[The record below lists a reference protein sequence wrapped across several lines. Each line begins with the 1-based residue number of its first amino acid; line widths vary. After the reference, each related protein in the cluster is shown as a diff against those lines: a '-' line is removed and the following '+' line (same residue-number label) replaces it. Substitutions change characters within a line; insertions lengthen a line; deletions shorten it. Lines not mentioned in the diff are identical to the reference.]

1 MFERTG
7 YITRYLQGESYMNYE
22 KLVQGI
28 LNIGESM
35 LECGAEIFRV
45 EDSLYRMYK
54 SYGFLKYDVFVIP
67 SNIQV
72 TVESP
77 QGKIITQIRH
87 IETTGFGYD
96 KLNYLNALSR
106 YVCSH
111 HPNDHELQR
120 RYEKIMK
127 RPEQSEFITGIAEIV
142 GGTGFTVFFGGDLQD
157 MAVAFFVSLMLVLT
171 GKWLS
176 RREGNLMIYNLI
188 LAFLS
193 ELMIVVV
200 FRAGIGHHPD
210 CIMIGIIMLLV
221 SALGAIN
228 GMRDV
233 MQRNFISGSLE
244 VMNSFLGA
252 FGIAAGIALAMLTLG
267 NVPAEGFDVNQN
279 VAVQLISCTVGC
291 TGLASWF
298 KIRGRKVLYSGIGA
312 FFTWGIYLLI
322 YEWYPSNFFAMVV
335 ASCFVA
341 GFAFIMSR
349 VSHAPSTLFLTAAV
363 FPLMPGA
370 RLYYLMYGLV
380 SRNFEVAVEHALV
393 LLETCLGIAFG
404 FIIIDVI
411 SRSIMRVLGR
421 EYHMGKESTV
431 IKNEN

>member
-1 MFERTG
+1 
-7 YITRYLQGESYMNYE
+7 MNYE

-28 LNIGESM
+28 LNIGEAM
-35 LECGAEIFRV
+35 LQCGAEIFRV

-54 SYGFLKYDVFVIP
+54 SYGFVRYDVFVIP

-77 QGKIITQIRH
+77 DGKIITQIRH
-87 IETTGFGYD
+87 RETTGSDYD

-106 YVCSH
+106 YVCTH
-111 HPNDHELQR
+111 HPDEQELQR

-127 RPEQSEFITGIAEIV
+127 RPEQSELITGTAEVTAGAAFAI
-142 GGTGFTVFFGGDLQD
+142 FFGGDLQD
-157 MAVAFFVSLMLVLT
+157 GLVAAIVSLMIVLV

-193 ELMIVVV
+193 EVVIISAY
-200 FRAGIGHHPD
+200 RMGIGHHPD
-210 CIMIGIIMLLV
+210 RIMIGIIMLLV

-244 VMNSFLGA
+244 VMNSLLGA
-252 FGIAAGIALAMLTLG
+252 FGIAAGIALAMLLLKD
-267 NVPAEGFDVNQN
+267 VSAEGFIVSRN
-279 VAVQLISCTVGC
+279 VVVQLISCTIGC
-291 TGLASWF
+291 TAFASWF
-298 KIRGRKVLYSGIGA
+298 KIREKKILYSGIGA
-312 FFTWGIYLLI
+312 FFTWGIYLVV
-322 YEWYPSNFFAMVV
+322 YNWKPNNFMAIVI

-349 VSHAPSTLFLTAAV
+349 ISHAPSTLFLTAAV

-370 RLYYLMYGLV
+370 RLYYLMYGMV
-380 SRNFEVAVEHALV
+380 SRNFAMAAEHTLALM
-393 LLETCLGIAFG
+393 EACLGIAFG

-411 SRSIMRVLGR
+411 SRSVMRAMGK
-421 EYHMGKESTV
+421 EYHMGKYSTI
-431 IKNEN
+431 IK

>member
-1 MFERTG
+1 
-7 YITRYLQGESYMNYE
+7 MNYE

-28 LNIGESM
+28 LNIGEAM
-35 LECGAEIFRV
+35 LQCGAEIFRV

-54 SYGFLKYDVFVIP
+54 SYGFVRYDVFVIP

-77 QGKIITQIRH
+77 EGKIITQIRH
-87 IETTGFGYD
+87 RETTGFDYD

-111 HPNDHELQR
+111 YPDDKELQR
-120 RYEKIMK
+120 RYEKIMA
-127 RPEQSEFITGIAEIV
+127 RPDQSEFITGVAEIA
-142 GGTGFTVFFGGDLQD
+142 GGTGFTVFFGGDFQD
-157 MAVAFFVSLMLVLT
+157 MIVALFVSLMIVLV

-193 ELMIVVV
+193 EIMIVAA
-200 FRAGIGHHPD
+200 FQIGIGHHPD
-210 CIMIGIIMLLV
+210 RIMIGIIMLLV

-252 FGIAAGIALAMLTLG
+252 FGIAAGIALAMLMSG
-267 NVPAEGFDVNQN
+267 DISAERFDVNHN
-279 VAVQLISCTVGC
+279 VMIQLISCTIGC

-298 KIRGRKVLYSGIGA
+298 KIRGKKVVYSGIGA
-312 FFTWGIYLLI
+312 FFTWGIYLLV
-322 YEWYPSNFFAMVV
+322 YEWYPSNFLAMVV

-341 GFAFIMSR
+341 GFAFTMSR
-349 VSHAPSTLFLTAAV
+349 ISHAPSTLFLTAAV

-380 SRNFEVAVEHALV
+380 SRNFGIAAEHALV
-393 LLETCLGIAFG
+393 LIETCLGIAFG
-404 FIIIDVI
+404 FIIVDVI
-411 SRSIMRVLGR
+411 SRSIMRILGK
-421 EYHMGKESTV
+421 EYHMGKESTI
-431 IKNEN
+431 IKKDEKA